1 MVNKTLKAYNMN
13 FSNKNLIQFLFF
25 TCRSKR
31 IPVCFML
38 TGAIILSSISSMYA
52 QSLDVFNKDARYG
65 WLQSSRVFL
74 LDAYQPP
81 FAPELEYDV
90 ESWVETMVD
99 MNVNVLRFPTMGKY
113 ATIQG
118 VRFSRHADQGE
129 RDLLLE
135 TIEACK
141 PKGIK
146 VIPYIST
153 GHKLAWSMVTEDFP
167 GYGQKTSP
175 GGKPARDHMY
185 VGEDHGT
192 VCWMGPYREAYLD
205 YVEHV
210 VRDYDIDGIY
220 FDAWRPFYFW
230 PGKKLCYCDGCQTG
244 FRKATGLTIPYREND
259 EDYTSEELN
268 TIDKY
273 HHWYEEIYMTE
284 VVEEVRE
291 IVKSHKDIPLI
302 SNINDP
308 RLMANQDP
316 RVLKNMDAFLYERGH
331 SMLERAEGVGV
342 PRSVGFHVWP
352 YVGVYHNWPRLAFQG
367 INYQQEIFTNLMFGG
382 GSIIAQPT
390 GYVEHPEYREYV
402 RFPFGIIKKH
412 EKIFEGLESVPYVG
426 VVFAY
431 DSPKDHVQ
439 SGWLTGTT
447 DARTSTRGAFSACLY
462 NHVQVGA
469 ISEFILD
476 DPEKLKKYPILYLAN
491 IPYLSNG
498 RIKNIIDY
506 VANGGQLIAS
516 YATSLFDA
524 KGKKQSRF
532 GLEELFRVR
541 PIDPEG
547 ELADII
553 ESYRAMV
560 GGPNDLYLQARNDTR
575 LFPAWYYEPVEV
587 LDGGEVL
594 MDIVTGHDRRRILP
608 GLVISDHGKGKVI
621 YCSNALESLYDYEGA
636 AIVGELMEKMVE
648 TVSGNEPPYRL
659 DAPAG
664 LLANLAEK
672 ENLMVLHLTNWTG
685 NKFEKPWINEYYL
698 APVENVRV
706 IIHIPEHKRIKSVSL
721 LVEADYEK
729 RITGS
734 NLEIVLPRVD
744 AYQAIAV
751 EME

>member
-1 MVNKTLKAYNMN
+1 MATFNAYNMN
-13 FSNKNLIQFLFF
+13 FYTKTLIKNLFSIFWLKR
-25 TCRSKR
+25 TC
-31 IPVCFML
+31 VYFML
-38 TGAIILSSISSMYA
+38 TGIILLLSIPITRA
-52 QSLDVFNKDARYG
+52 QTLNIFNKDTRDG

-90 ESWVETMVD
+90 ESWVETMID

-118 VRFSRHADQGE
+118 VRFSRHADQGD

-167 GYGQKTSP
+167 EYGQKTSP
-175 GGKPARDHMY
+175 GGEPGRSHMY

-192 VCWMGPYREAYLD
+192 VCWMGPYREAYLE

-230 PGKKLCYCDGCQTG
+230 SGKKLCYCDGCLTG
-244 FRKATGLTIPYREND
+244 FRNATGLEIPYHKNES
-259 EDYTSEELN
+259 DYTAEELQ

-273 HHWYEEIYMTE
+273 HQWYEEIYMTE
-284 VVEEVRE
+284 VVEKVRE
-291 IVKSHKDIPLI
+291 IVKSYKDIPLI

-308 RLMANQDP
+308 RLMANQDS
-316 RVLKNMDAFLYERGH
+316 RILKNMDAFLYERGH
-331 SMLERAEGVGV
+331 SMLERAEGVSV

-367 INYQQEIFTNLMFGG
+367 SNYQQEIFTNLMFGG

-390 GYVEHPEYREYV
+390 GYIEHPDNREYV
-402 RFPFGIIKKH
+402 RYPFGIIKKH
-412 EKIFEGLESVPYVG
+412 EKLFEGLESVPYVG

-462 NHVQVGA
+462 NHVQVGS

-491 IPYLSNG
+491 IPYLSNE
-498 RIKNIIDY
+498 RIKNIVEY
-506 VANGGQLIAS
+506 VANGGKLIAS
-516 YATSLFDA
+516 YATSLYDA
-524 KGKKQSRF
+524 KGNKQSRF
-532 GLEELFRVR
+532 GLEELFKVR
-541 PIDPEG
+541 PVDPG
-547 ELADII
+547 SDLANIMN
-553 ESYRAMV
+553 SYKAMV
-560 GGPNDLYLQARNDTR
+560 GGPNDLYLLARNDTR

-587 LDGGEVL
+587 LDGGEVR
-594 MDIVTGHDRRRILP
+594 MDIVTGHNRRRILP
-608 GLVISDHGKGKVI
+608 GLVVSDYGKGKVI

-636 AIVGELMEKMVE
+636 GIAGELMQKMVE
-648 TVSGNEPPYRL
+648 TVSANEPPYRL
-659 DAPAG
+659 DAPSG

-698 APVENVRV
+698 APVENVR
-706 IIHIPEHKRIKSVSL
+706 IIIPIPEHKRIKNVSL

-729 RITGS
+729 KITGG
-734 NLEIVLPRVD
+734 NLEIVLPRVE
-744 AYQAIAV
+744 AYQAVAV